1 MLLPAEREEWF
12 SDALS
17 FSSDTKVK
25 SEALQGR
32 VIVEAAE
39 MAGASKADIEA
50 MKSFLSRTDDGGV
63 RRAYRR
69 DPEPSP
75 RRCVIVG
82 TADREQP
89 LPNDSNLRRFV
100 PIYLNSAGNQ
110 TMAADVRAILNDERE
125 QLWAE
130 ALAMYRD
137 GQEARL
143 PDELKTLQA
152 VATDAAR
159 APDQIIEDAVTTWAE
174 GRDGFTLA
182 QCAAGV
188 GMADSP
194 EKATRLHMGDQLRL
208 GRVLTGLGFTKRQAR
223 LDGKPSMRW
232 YRSD

>member
-1 MLLPAEREEWF
+1 M
-12 SDALS
+12 
-17 FSSDTKVK
+17 T
-25 SEALQGR
+25 
-32 VIVEAAE
+32 
-39 MAGASKADIEA
+39 GASRADVEA
-50 MKSFLSRTDDGGV
+50 MKAFLSRTDDGAV

-100 PIYLNSAGNQ
+100 PVYLNNAGNQ
-110 TMAADVRAILNDERE
+110 TMASDVRAILNDERT

-143 PDELKTLQA
+143 PDSLKSLQA
-152 VATDAAR
+152 AATDTAR
-159 APDQIIEDAVTTWAE
+159 APDQIIEDAVSTWAE
-174 GRDGFTLA
+174 GRDGFTMA
-182 QCAAGV
+182 QLAAGV

-208 GRVLTGLGFTKRQAR
+208 GKVLSGLGYTKRQAR